1 MSSRPRTSAGG
12 ERRWFWVCFLALAL
26 GFAGL
31 ATLTY
36 LGLPSFLAPRLSPE
50 LTELREGRLRDWH
63 EVYGRT
69 SVYEKGTHLI
79 RYQFH
84 VDPFPETFSLQGSGL
99 AGDAQALKLAPGTP
113 DYSPGPSARSAGRP
127 AKDCK
132 QRMKRS
138 RLRPDEPGGSATYYA
153 SGRRVHR
160 LRVLA
165 QVQPL
170 LLLLRPDPDGDD
182 RVADMVEQV

>member
-113 DYSPGPSARSAGRP
+113 VSFRIAPAAPQSGSGLYVVEFRS
-127 AKDCK
+127 
-132 QRMKRS
+132 
-138 RLRPDEPGGSATYYA
+138 GG
-153 SGRRVHR
+153 GV
-160 LRVLA
+160 
-165 QVQPL
+165 
-170 LLLLRPDPDGDD
+170 LLRLSRSISDD
-182 RVADMVEQV
+182 KYGRVGFVVIFVVFWGLWGLFAWAFGQVCWAARKRL